1 MILEVKLSENIR
13 KFRKERKLTQEQLA
27 EAMGVSVSAVYKW
40 ESKQSTPEIGL
51 ILEMADLF
59 HTSTDVLLGYEWRTG
74 GAASA
79 ISRIVTLTKAKE
91 YDKAITEAEKTLK
104 NYPNNFDV
112 VYQSALLYL
121 ELGKETKHREANSR
135 AICLLEHSCELIAQ
149 NQDDNVSEVSIRT
162 RIAKVHLFLGHTKTA
177 LRILKKYNV
186 CGVNNALIGMVL
198 GDYLHDTDGAEK
210 YLGRA
215 FAAFTED
222 INSIMV
228 GYCNVFFQRTD
239 YDTAV
244 DCLRWLRV
252 VLRGIQPET
261 ELTWFDKYE
270 CILLETV
277 AECYCLKE
285 EPEKAR
291 SFLKD
296 AVTKALLYD
305 SAGPG
310 EVADMRFFTELG
322 LECRF
327 TYDKYGKT
335 AMDSLRQRIEG
346 ESDMI
351 PGLTQLWLEVTENLD
366 ETVSISYQENA

>member
-1 MILEVKLSENIR
+1 MEVKLSKNIK

-40 ESKQSTPEIGL
+40 ESNQSTPEIGL

-59 HTSTDVLLGYEWRTG
+59 HTSTDVLLGYEWRMG
-74 GAASA
+74 DAASA
-79 ISRIVTLTKAKE
+79 VNRTVALAKAKE
-91 YDKAITEAEKTLK
+91 YDKAITEAEKALK

-121 ELGKETKHREANSR
+121 ELGKETEHCEANSR

-162 RIAKVHLFLGHTKTA
+162 QIAKAHLLLGHTETA
-177 LRILKKYNV
+177 LRVLKKYNV

-198 GDYLHDTDGAEK
+198 GDYLHDADGAEK

-215 FAAFTED
+215 FSAFLED
-222 INSIMV
+222 INNIMV
-228 GYCNVFFQRTD
+228 GYCNVFFQRMD

-244 DCLRWLRV
+244 DCFLWLRA

-270 CILLETV
+270 CIILEAV
-277 AECYCLKE
+277 AECYCIKE

-291 SFLKD
+291 PFLKD
-296 AVTKALLYD
+296 AVAKALQYD
-305 SAGPG
+305 GAGPG

-322 LECRF
+322 LECQL
-327 TYDKYGKT
+327 TYSKYGET
-335 AMDSLRQRIEG
+335 AMDSLRQRIER
-346 ESDMI
+346 ESDMV
-351 PGLTQLWLEVTENLD
+351 PGLMQLWLEITENLD
-366 ETVSISYQENA
+366 ETV

>member
-1 MILEVKLSENIR
+1 MEVKLSENIK
-13 KFRKERKLTQEQLA
+13 KFRKERKMTQEQLA

-40 ESKQSTPEIGL
+40 ESNQSTPEIGL

-59 HTSTDVLLGYEWRTG
+59 HTSTDVLLGYEWRRSDT
-74 GAASA
+74 ASA
-79 ISRIVTLTKAKE
+79 VNRIVMLTKTKE
-91 YDKAITEAEKTLK
+91 YDEAITEAKKVLK

-121 ELGKETKHREANSR
+121 ELGKEMEYREANSR
-135 AICLLEHSCELIAQ
+135 AICLLEHACELIAQ

-162 RIAKVHLFLGHTKTA
+162 QIAKAHLLLGHTETA

-198 GDYLHDTDGAEK
+198 GDYLHDADGAEK

-222 INSIMV
+222 INNIMV
-228 GYCNVFFQRTD
+228 GYCNVFFQSRD
-239 YDTAV
+239 YDTVV
-244 DCLRWLRV
+244 DCVQWLRAI
-252 VLRGIQPET
+252 LRGIQPET

-270 CILLETV
+270 CILLEII

-291 SFLKD
+291 PFLKN
-296 AVTKALLYD
+296 AVTKAFRYD
-305 SAGPG
+305 GAGPG

-322 LECRF
+322 LESRI

-346 ESDMI
+346 ESDMV
-351 PGLTQLWLEVTENLD
+351 PGLMRLWLEMTENL
-366 ETVSISYQENA
+366 EENGYGDWL

>member
-1 MILEVKLSENIR
+1 MEIKLAENIK

-40 ESKQSTPEIGL
+40 ESNQSTPEIRL

-59 HTSTDVLLGYEWRTG
+59 HTSTDVLLGYEWRMG
-74 GAASA
+74 GVASA
-79 ISRIVTLTKAKE
+79 VNRIVTLTKAKE
-91 YDKAITEAEKTLK
+91 YDKAVTEAQKALK

-121 ELGKETKHREANSR
+121 ELGKETEHREANSR
-135 AICLLEHSCELIAQ
+135 AVCLLEHSCELISQ
-149 NQDDNVSEVSIRT
+149 NQDENVCEVSIRT
-162 RIAKVHLFLGHTKTA
+162 QIAKAHLLLGHTETA
-177 LRILKKYNV
+177 LRVLKKYNV

-198 GDYLHDTDGAEK
+198 GDYLHDADGAEK

-215 FAAFTED
+215 FAAFAED
-222 INSIMV
+222 INNIMV

-244 DCLRWLRV
+244 DCLEWLRV

-296 AVTKALLYD
+296 AVTKALRYD

-310 EVADMRFFTELG
+310 EIADMRFFTKLG
-322 LECRF
+322 LECRLA
-327 TYDKYGKT
+327 YDKYGKT
-335 AMDSLRQRIEG
+335 AMDSLRQRIER
-346 ESDMI
+346 ESGMV
-351 PGLTQLWLEVTENLD
+351 PGLMRLWLESTE
-366 ETVSISYQENA
+366 I